1 VFGSSG
7 NAHAQVSI
15 GAAAKATTKPA
26 VDNKTTGQNL
36 NKAVDDYKISL
47 QKVAGNND
55 QNLKTATD
63 RSAEMKDLFD
73 QGLISRRELE
83 QSQQAIVDAQTKAK
97 EIRDQIASA
106 DTMKATNNSSRVV
119 MIPGK
124 ITNANWSTGNG
135 VIDGYIR
142 QYSGVYGVDPYLV
155 YCLMHQE
162 SGFTS
167 GATSQTGARGLMQL
181 MPDTAARYGVTK
193 PYDAEQNIKAGTHYL
208 KDLLTM
214 FNGNSRLALA
224 GYNAGEGAVMKY
236 GYTIPPYA
244 ETRNYVKTI
253 IARYSAGIKTVVA
266 EAAAVE
272 QETKP

>member
-1 VFGSSG
+1 MSRIRLFSVLSFALVFGSSG

-47 QKVAGNND
+47 QKVAGNN
-55 QNLKTATD
+55 
-63 RSAEMKDLFD
+63 
-73 QGLISRRELE
+73 
-83 QSQQAIVDAQTKAK
+83 
-97 EIRDQIASA
+97 DQIASA

-155 YCLMHQE
+155 Y
-162 SGFTS
+162 
-167 GATSQTGARGLMQL
+167 
-181 MPDTAARYGVTK
+181 
-193 PYDAEQNIKAGTHYL
+193 
-208 KDLLTM
+208 
-214 FNGNSRLALA
+214 
-224 GYNAGEGAVMKY
+224 
-236 GYTIPPYA
+236 
-244 ETRNYVKTI
+244 
-253 IARYSAGIKTVVA
+253 
-266 EAAAVE
+266 
-272 QETKP
+272 